1 MTIYKFPDN
10 FKWGSATSVH
20 QIEGDNNN
28 DWSEWESK
36 NANLKAQKA
45 KEKKWPDH
53 ILSNYPN
60 PLQEENYISGKACD
74 SYNRYEEDFDI
85 AEKLNQNIHRFS
97 IEWSRIEPEEG
108 RFNEKEMQHYI
119 NVVKALKNRG
129 IEPMITLWHFT
140 NPVWFAQKGGF
151 LNIDSPKYF
160 TRYVKFVVK
169 NLKDQVGLWIT
180 FNEATTVYSGHSYLK
195 GLWPPQHT
203 NILEWRRVNKNI
215 VRAHIQTY
223 KAIKEI
229 YNHSPANLESFEV
242 EPQRFLE
249 VQPRDRA
256 TSHNVEVGIAES
268 NSFNPSG
275 NSFYERIIGRVYNY
289 YRNLFFLSAA
299 FPYYDFIGLNY
310 YNLDRKVPGSYKS
323 VPKQDWYMEDM
334 GWEIY
339 PKGIWHV
346 LGQLKKF
353 KKPIYIT
360 ENGTA
365 DSKDLVREQY
375 IKEHLK
381 WVWRAIQDGVEVQ
394 GYLYWSLLDN
404 FEWAY
409 GFIPR
414 FGLVEVDFKIFERR
428 IRPSALE
435 YARICKE
442 NTLQI

>member
-10 FKWGSATSVH
+10 FKWGSATSAH

-203 NILEWRRVNKNI
+203 NILEWRRVNNNI